1 MSLILVPDV
10 GNLFLLLGCLV
21 QSKYEIFCLV
31 LLYFPLSCFV
41 AVS

>member
-1 MSLILVPDV
+1 MPLILVPDV

-21 QSKYEIFCLV
+21 QSKYEIFCL